1 MGQDA
6 GPSLRKN
13 GKGRGY
19 TKMKKKN
26 EKEGI
31 LLESE
36 RMKLKL

>member
-31 LLESE
+31 GVRNE
-36 RMKLKL
+36 